1 MYKII
6 KDVSR
11 VRHCFLG
18 RTCFS
23 VGRTENRLHG
33 RKKKKKKTK
42 SSVNANFKRQE
53 KQSQCERYISPTTTL
68 NIPISHYG
76 EMIDL
81 LKQK

>member
-1 MYKII
+1 MYPECAIASWDVLVFLLDAQKI
-6 KDVSR
+6 D
-11 VRHCFLG
+11 CMDA
-18 RTCFS
+18 
-23 VGRTENRLHG
+23 
-33 RKKKKKKTK
+33 KKKKKTK

>member
-1 MYKII
+1 MYKTI

-33 RKKKKKKTK
+33 RKKKKRKLNRVLIQISNARKNNR
-42 SSVNANFKRQE
+42 NANGIFHRQ
-53 KQSQCERYISPTTTL
+53 Q
-68 NIPISHYG
+68 H
-76 EMIDL
+76 
-81 LKQK
+81 